1 MSNESKYRGKY
12 QESFTQASTAVAF
25 SRVIGWVPKKVK
37 VDNVTSYSFIEWA
50 EGMAAANGLL
60 TTAATGART
69 KVTSD
74 GITVGTVTDSITGKV
89 GKGFTVGLDTTINI
103 ASEKLFIEAE

>member
-12 QESFTQASTAVAF
+12 QEAFTQAATAVAF

-37 VDNVTSYSFIEWA
+37 VDNVSSYSFLEWA

-60 TTAATGART
+60 TTASSGART

-89 GKGFTVGLDTTINI
+89 GKGFTIGLDLTVNI